1 MRTDAKPAHLAYVC
15 LQDVNNLCIENDGY
29 WSRKRAANSLL
40 PLLHCLVVL
49 PNETSV
55 PAEEAQTR
63 ACTRLFAKERELG
76 GQANA
81 RASAPQ
87 RPHASLVLMS
97 HTHKTMSRADFARL
111 EKTKSRRIPGSLF
124 LLSAS
129 PLQGESAPRWACV
142 VSKKIASRATVRNRI
157 KRQCRESAR
166 VRVDDVSEPL
176 ALIFRAKK
184 ESVRATFADIDRDIR
199 SLIEKLHR
207 VRYNALS

>member
-1 MRTDAKPAHLAYVC
+1 MRTDAKPAQLAGVC
-15 LQDVNNLCIENDGY
+15 LQGVNNLCTENGGY

-76 GQANA
+76 VQANA

-129 PLQGESAPRWACV
+129 PLPAES
-142 VSKKIASRATVRNRI
+142 T
-157 KRQCRESAR
+157 
-166 VRVDDVSEPL
+166 
-176 ALIFRAKK
+176 
-184 ESVRATFADIDRDIR
+184 
-199 SLIEKLHR
+199 
-207 VRYNALS
+207 